1 MSISWLDFFCFFSF
15 KGKIKWII
23 FWLVKNCILFV
34 NKIRRVGIV
43 FVSNDKLHQK
53 KRRRKSD
60 KPKKSVLDY
69 GFFFVINKF
78 VQSIVA
84 LIVIFQIFL
93 LIRLDSAHFLWRFY
107 FLLLM
112 EWRIWIF
119 RVYFFRSESSWK

>member
-1 MSISWLDFFCFFSF
+1 MIRFFLFFF
-15 KGKIKWII
+15 LQGKNKINN
-23 FWLVKNCILFV
+23 FLTRKNCILFV

-84 LIVIFQIFL
+84 LIVIFQIFF
-93 LIRLDSAHFLWRFY
+93 INSFRLGSFFMAFL
-107 FLLLM
+107 
-112 EWRIWIF
+112 
-119 RVYFFRSESSWK
+119 FFIINGMKNLDF